1 MTFGWLVSAGFAALV
16 FKTDVATSL
25 TIAACLTPTDPVL
38 ASSILSNSQ
47 FSSRVPKRIKDML
60 SAESGCN
67 DGISFPF
74 LYAGLYALI
83 HPVAKTAI
91 KEYFLITILWQCTFG
106 IFIGVIIGTAFN
118 RILRFSESRNYI
130 DQTGLIAFYLLMGIL
145 SVGVGSTLGSD
156 DFLVAFGCGLS
167 YETRML

>member
-1 MTFGWLVSAGFAALV
+1 MTFGWLVSAGFVALI
-16 FKTDVATSL
+16 FKADLATSL

-47 FSSRVPKRIKDML
+47 FSTRVPKRIKDML

-74 LYAGLYALI
+74 LYIGIYALI
-83 HPVAKTAI
+83 HPVAKTAL

-106 IFIGVIIGTAFN
+106 LFIGGVIGTAFN
-118 RILRFSESRNYI
+118 WILRFSEARNYI
-130 DQTGLIAFYLLMGIL
+130 DHTGLIAFYLLMGTL
-145 SVGVGSTLGSD
+145 SVGVGSMLGSD
-156 DFLVAFGCGLS
+156 DFLVAFGCGWS
-167 YETRML
+167 F